1 MYARV
6 LAPGSLQTG
15 DELLLVARPNP
26 GLTVQDLVRCYFHEF
41 DPELARRCLAAE
53 GVTPW
58 WAERF
63 ERRLREAMERQI
75 REDMESV

>member
-6 LAPGSLQTG
+6 LSPGRLQAG
-15 DELLLVARPNP
+15 DELRLAARPNP

-41 DPELARRCLAAE
+41 DPEVAQRLIAAE
-53 GVTPW
+53 GLMPW

-75 REDMESV
+75 REDMDSV